1 MLNDTRLR
9 GSLIKRISD
18 ALLSES
24 LRARSIRFLVT
35 ALTSFGLFRWSAWLR
50 LRTVN
55 PFIPTDPEFA
65 LHFHAGAAVAVG
77 LAAASLNRSV
87 GGTALKTFTVTCLF
101 LHWSMMFIFYPVA
114 GSFDCG
120 EAFAS
125 LGIAATISSFGLLAF
140 PGKSKEGIAAR
151 IGVCTMTIFWAA
163 LLFLRTDNLHS
174 MFVTRWTMT
183 GFATVRPSAVALL
196 FLPLVAVILTIAAQP
211 AASLKRAAQRESTE
225 KNQTSEAKA

>member
-1 MLNDTRLR
+1 M
-9 GSLIKRISD
+9 KRISD

-77 LAAASLNRSV
+77 LAAASLNRRV
-87 GGTALKTFTVTCLF
+87 GGTALKMFAVTSLL
-101 LHWSMMFIFYPVA
+101 LHWLFNFFMIAP
-114 GSFDCG
+114 GGLGFDCG

-140 PGKSKEGIAAR
+140 PGKSKEGIAAG